1 MPVRRPREMN
11 LGNRCRCDCGF
22 VKRCKQR
29 FERTGELDLDQRAR
43 FASRKRRQAVL
54 QACQIESDLLAEE
67 IGSGRQ
73 ELAEL
78 DEAGS
83 QLGKRR
89 GEPLTR
95 APSCADGTARE
106 GAGDTR
112 EGRGRGDGIQ
122 RKQRVVPREGQADPD
137 EPSKVAGTLQQ
148 PGPGSERVRDAK
160 PNGAQRRP
168 P

>member
-1 MPVRRPREMN
+1 MPVCRPREMN

-22 VKRCKQR
+22 VKRCKQS
-29 FERTGELDLDQRAR
+29 FERTGELGLDQRAR

-73 ELAEL
+73 ELTEL

-83 QLGKRR
+83 QLGKRG

-95 APSCADGTARE
+95 APSCADRTARE

-112 EGRGRGDGIQ
+112 EGCGRGDGI
-122 RKQRVVPREGQADPD
+122 
-137 EPSKVAGTLQQ
+137 
-148 PGPGSERVRDAK
+148 
-160 PNGAQRRP
+160 
-168 P
+168 